1 MEIRIQQGLQ
11 GLDRLQGAVVIL
23 DIFRASNTIIAL
35 LEAGAAGVALIA
47 GLEQARALKAEHPDW
62 LLLGERKGLTP
73 PGFEGGNSP
82 VAARGM
88 ALKGRRVILTT
99 SAGTQAL
106 PYLSPEVTPFYGSFA
121 NAAALVGHLRR
132 LDPPAV
138 HLLPMGLEAKEPARE
153 DDLAADYLARLLAGE
168 RPDFSAYRQGLLHN
182 DGAARLR
189 RLGQH
194 DDLEFCTSLDVS
206 SLVPQVKL
214 TSPPWAVALGV
225 AAGERAHGG

>member
-1 MEIRIQQGLQ
+1 MEIRIQQGLE

-35 LEAGAAGVALIA
+35 LEAGAEGVALIA
-47 GLEQARALKAEHPDW
+47 GLDQARALKAQHPDW

-88 ALKGRRVILTT
+88 ELHGRRVILTT

-106 PYLSPEVTPFYGSFA
+106 PHLSPQVAAFYGSFA
-121 NAAALVGHLRR
+121 NAGALVEHLRR
-132 LDPPAV
+132 LDPPVV
-138 HLLPMGLEAKEPARE
+138 HFLPMGLEAKEPARE
-153 DDLAADYLARLLAGE
+153 DDLAADYLARRLAGE
-168 RPDFSAYRQGLLHN
+168 NPDFAPYHQGLLHN
-182 DGAARLR
+182 DGADRLR

-194 DDLEFCTSLDVS
+194 EDLEFCTSLDIS
-206 SLVPQVKL
+206 RLVPKVEL
-214 TSPPWAVALGV
+214 TSPPWATPLG
-225 AAGERAHGG
+225 GEQ